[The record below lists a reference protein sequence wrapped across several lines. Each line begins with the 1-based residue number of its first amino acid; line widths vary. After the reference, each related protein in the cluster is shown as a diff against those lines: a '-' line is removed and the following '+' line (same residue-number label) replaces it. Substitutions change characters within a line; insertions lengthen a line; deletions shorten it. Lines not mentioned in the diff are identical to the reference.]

1 MERYES
7 YPMNSSV
14 IDTKAITRAW
24 QALQSSLP
32 IPLKTIK
39 TDKHYQSAVR
49 LMNELLDQVGDDE
62 NHKLAVLLDTVA
74 VLVACYE
81 REQAVMPNGSPS
93 DVLRFLMQQNNLKQ
107 TDLISEMGSQ
117 SVVSA
122 VLRGKRV
129 VNGRQAKAL
138 AARFAVSSDLFL

>member
-1 MERYES
+1 
-7 YPMNSSV
+7 MNSIV
-14 IDTKAITRAW
+14 IDTKAITSAW

-39 TDKHYQSAVR
+39 TEKHYQSVVR

-74 VLVACYE
+74 LLVADYE
-81 REQAVMPNGSPS
+81 REQVAVPNGSPS
-93 DVLRFLMQQNNLKQ
+93 DVLRLLMEQNHLKQ
-107 TDLISEMGSQ
+107 ADLIPEIGSQ
-117 SVVSA
+117 SVVSS
-122 VLRGKRV
+122 VLSGKRV

-138 AARFAVSSDLFL
+138 AARFGVFVAV

>member
-1 MERYES
+1 
-7 YPMNSSV
+7 MNSTV
-14 IDTKAITRAW
+14 IDTKAITSAW

-39 TDKHYQSAVR
+39 TEKHYQSAVR

-74 VLVACYE
+74 LLVANYE
-81 REQAVMPNGSPS
+81 RDQVAVPNGTPS
-93 DVLRFLMQQNNLKQ
+93 DVLRFLMEQNHLKQ
-107 TDLISEMGSQ
+107 ADLIPEIGSQ
-117 SVVSA
+117 SVVSS
-122 VLRGKRV
+122 VLSGKRV

-138 AARFAVSSDLFL
+138 AARFGVSSDLFL